1 MASQAR
7 RILGDAKRRVARP
20 LKRVARLAGYSDIN
34 WLRVR
39 QIERWGRF
47 LAEHAPLGDVLE
59 ISPGWNQ
66 MWRRH
71 PCRSYVSV
79 DYPEFDICRQVL
91 DRSFDIIIA
100 DQVLEHVADPRS
112 AVANIREMLAPG
124 GYAMI
129 ATPFLFRV
137 HARPN
142 DFYRW
147 TEQGLITLCVE
158 GGFSKADVAV
168 ESWGNKACARAHI
181 GGPVR
186 DYGFGRS
193 LKNDPDY
200 PVMVWAFAR
209 RD

>member
-1 MASQAR
+1 MTVTDR
-7 RILGDAKRRVARP
+7 LRVAKRSIVGN
-20 LKRVARLAGYSDIN
+20 LKQIAKIVGYSDCN
-34 WLRVR
+34 WLRVH
-39 QIERWGRF
+39 QIARWGEF
-47 LAEHAPLGDVLE
+47 LAEQKPLGDVLE

-66 MWRRH
+66 MWRRLGSS
-71 PCRSYVSV
+71 SYHSV
-79 DYPEFDICRQVL
+79 DYPEFDICGEVL
-91 DRSFDIIIA
+91 DRKFHIVIA
-100 DQVLEHVADPRS
+100 DQVLEHVAEPRS
-112 AVANIREMLAPG
+112 AVANMREMLEPG

-147 TEQGLITLCVE
+147 TEPGLRRLCLDA
-158 GGFSKADVAV
+158 GFDDAAIAV

-193 LKNDPDY
+193 MRNDPEY
-200 PVMVWAFAR
+200 PMMVWAFAR
-209 RD
+209 RQ